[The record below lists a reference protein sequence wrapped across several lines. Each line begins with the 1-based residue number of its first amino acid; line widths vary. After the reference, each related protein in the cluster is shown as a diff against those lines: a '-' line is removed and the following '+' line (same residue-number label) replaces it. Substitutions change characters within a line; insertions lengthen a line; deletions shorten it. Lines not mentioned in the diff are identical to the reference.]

1 MYYSYIESESL
12 RNPLVLNNYK
22 AIKVDIEFVPTS
34 KNHPYVHA
42 YYLKFKDSEVL
53 EVAKKFARETL
64 PEWYLLFWNNKTV
77 FAIFKDKIFE
87 LPNEINWRSEK
98 YKEIQRYGVSHGIGM
113 EYMDF
118 NKNFKRFK
126 EVLAKK

>member
-1 MYYSYIESESL
+1 MYYGYIESESL

-34 KNHPYVHA
+34 QNHPHVHA
-42 YYLKFKDSEVL
+42 YYLKFKDGEVL
-53 EVAKKFARETL
+53 GVAKKFARETL
-64 PEWYLLFWNNKTV
+64 TEWYLLFWNNKKV
-77 FAIFKDKIFE
+77 IAIFKDKIFE
-87 LPNEINWRSEK
+87 LPNEVHWKSEK
-98 YKEIQRYGVSHGIGM
+98 YKEIQQYGVSHGIGM

-118 NKNFKRFK
+118 NKNFKRFR